1 MSLLDFDRIWLP
13 YIYLYG
19 IGGGI
24 FMIGI
29 YIILKSK
36 SLKLHRMQHRQWFHV
51 LIFGL
56 VYYMGIHGLFTLAAI
71 GQNIYVLLLA
81 LLLIGMI
88 LNLIISIK
96 TIYNNKI

>member
-56 VYYMGIHGLFTLAAI
+56 VYYMGIHALFTLAAI